1 MDARL
6 GAAERAQYE
15 RHDELVFGHNGT
27 TQAEVLLFEA
37 VAPFSVILRNAA
49 LPWLFMGRR
58 FTTSNR
64 YWLKFILDFS
74 FLVVP
79 VILSLTLLAEHIA
92 MILLAEGIA
101 LISLIIFY
109 LYEYCYF
116 TCEKP
121 PLRYVV
127 NQVIDDQHT
136 PTMFI
141 TYIRSMVLI
150 ATGVAIL
157 AVDFNV
163 FPRRFAKTETYG
175 RSVMDVG
182 TASFTF
188 CAALTNA
195 FRHYPNR
202 VTTRATIPRRFSFL
216 YSTTMILLYLGFS
229 RMLVLKLLDYPE
241 HVSEYGMHWNFFITL
256 ACIRIVT
263 KLLGRR
269 LHLFFGIAF
278 AVVYQFLLQE
288 NKLQEWLLSSN
299 VKRDDFL
306 SANRE
311 GIYSLLGYLSFYYF
325 SSVLATFVSKTGIRL
340 KSWIYRGLQLFL
352 WTFILFGVQ
361 KLMESFFGPPSRRIF
376 NVPHIFE
383 MLVFHTF
390 LTACFLFVQIASLFG
405 WAAQMPQFSP
415 DESPFELV
423 KPCLLRAVNRHALSF
438 FLLSNVLT
446 GAINIS
452 SLREYCS
459 GDYAQTALISLYT
472 IVVCRFIFAF
482 ARRDSSC

>member
-1 MDARL
+1 MSKSDAEGGL
-6 GAAERAQYE
+6 GMRVEGVLTPHE
-15 RHDELVFGHNGT
+15 RHHALVMGHNGT

-37 VAPFSVILRNAA
+37 IAPFSVIVRNAA

-58 FTTSNR
+58 
-64 YWLKFILDFS
+64 LKFMLDFA

-79 VILSLTLLAEHIA
+79 VLLSLTILAERIA

-101 LISLIIFY
+101 LVSLFIFY

-116 TCEKP
+116 TPDKP
-121 PLRYVV
+121 PLKHVV

-136 PTMFI
+136 PTIFI

-150 ATGVAIL
+150 GTGVAIL
-157 AVDFNV
+157 AVDFDV

-182 TASFTF
+182 TASFVF
-188 CAALTNA
+188 CAAFTNT
-195 FRHYPNR
+195 FRDYPSR
-202 VTTRATIPRRFSFL
+202 IVTRTATPGRFSFL
-216 YSTTMILLYLGFS
+216 YSSTMMLLYLGVGRS
-229 RMLVLKLLDYPE
+229 VVLKLLDYPE
-241 HVSEYGMHWNFFITL
+241 HVTEYGVHWNFFITL
-256 ACIRIVT
+256 ASIRIIT

-269 LHLFFGIAF
+269 FHLLFGVVF
-278 AVVYQFLLQE
+278 AGIYQFLLQE
-288 NKLQEWLLSSN
+288 EHLQEWLLSAD

-340 KSWIYRGLQLFL
+340 KSWIYRGMQLIL
-352 WTFILFGVQ
+352 WSFVLFGLQ
-361 KLMESFFGPPSRRIF
+361 KLMESFFGPPSRRIV
-376 NVPHIFE
+376 NAPYIFE

-390 LTACFLFVQIASLFG
+390 LTAGFLFVQIASLFG

-415 DESPFELV
+415 DENPFELV
-423 KPCLLRAVNRHALSF
+423 KPCLLRAVNRRAFAF
-438 FLLSNVLT
+438 FIISNLLT
-446 GAINIS
+446 GAINIAHIG
-452 SLREYCS
+452 EYCN
-459 GDYAQTALISLYT
+459 GDYEETTVIGIYMLI
-472 IVVCRFIFAF
+472 VCGVIFAF
-482 ARRDSSC
+482 AKRDSIC